1 MTLLFGIL
9 ASAIV
14 SALAHPPAGIAWLIL
29 VAPAPLFALTLHTRA
44 RRGFAYGWLWSFVYY
59 LTLGHPLIYL
69 IRLQT
74 DSLFLSVL
82 GLTLVAGISALLF
95 GGLFGLLVSQMP
107 RNLLGILGAAGAWTL
122 TQYLRG
128 LGPYAF
134 VWGHWS
140 VALYKLPV
148 LLQPAEW
155 VGAWGLE
162 FLIALWNGLL
172 VYAWWLGQARAWRA
186 LALLGVVATVAWLSL
201 IGFGS
206 ARIGQWNLADAR
218 LGQTTRLV
226 ALVQPNV
233 DLARTYTP
241 EEWSD
246 IRKRIAQQ
254 VRQASQISP
263 PWRTRLGQPPR
274 PDLIVLPE
282 VIELFPMPQSQ
293 SVFRFWQS
301 LAQELGTP
309 LLVGGYRVAQS
320 EPRRVANTMHLFLP
334 DGSWHYHDKLVLV
347 PFGEHVPF
355 RRLLPF
361 VHVFGVVEED
371 MYAGSDLRP
380 LPAGDLRVGT
390 VICME
395 STYPWVARGMA
406 NAGANLIVVGS
417 NESWFGRTA
426 ALEQH
431 LAFAVLR
438 AIETR
443 RWVVRCAPEGI
454 SVFIAPSGEIRK
466 RVPPF
471 TATAVALPVHPRDF
485 ETFYVRW
492 GDWAAWLGAG
502 LGLLVALSTRAC
514 TAWSRH
520 KKLLLTRFRKSAA

>member
-1 MTLLFGIL
+1 
-9 ASAIV
+9 
-14 SALAHPPAGIAWLIL
+14 
-29 VAPAPLFALTLHTRA
+29 
-44 RRGFAYGWLWSFVYY
+44 
-59 LTLGHPLIYL
+59 
-69 IRLQT
+69 
-74 DSLFLSVL
+74 
-82 GLTLVAGISALLF
+82 
-95 GGLFGLLVSQMP
+95 
-107 RNLLGILGAAGAWTL
+107 
-122 TQYLRG
+122 
-128 LGPYAF
+128 
-134 VWGHWS
+134 
-140 VALYKLPV
+140 
-148 LLQPAEW
+148 
-155 VGAWGLE
+155 
-162 FLIALWNGLL
+162 WNGLL
-172 VYAWWLGQARAWRA
+172 VYAWWLGQARAWRT
-186 LALLGVVATVAWLSL
+186 LALLGVVVAVVWLSL
-201 IGFGS
+201 IGFG
-206 ARIGQWNLADAR
+206 AIRIGQWNLADAR
-218 LGQTTRLV
+218 LGQATRLV

-241 EEWSD
+241 EEWGA
-246 IRKRIAQQ
+246 IRERIAQQ

-263 PWRTRLGQPPR
+263 PWRTRLGQPPH

-293 SVFRFWQS
+293 PVFRFWQS

-309 LLVGGYRVAQS
+309 LLVGGYRVAQP

-502 LGLLVALSTRAC
+502 LGLTVGLYARAC
-514 TAWSRH
+514 AARSKH
-520 KKLLLTRFRKSAA
+520 KTL